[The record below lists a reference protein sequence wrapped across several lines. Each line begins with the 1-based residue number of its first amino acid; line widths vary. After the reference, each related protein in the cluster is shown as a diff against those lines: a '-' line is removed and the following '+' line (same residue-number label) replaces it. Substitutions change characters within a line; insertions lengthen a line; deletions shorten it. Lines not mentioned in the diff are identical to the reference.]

1 MASERTKEARR
12 AHEVIAKAGFEGP
25 PLEFEPILERHGID
39 LVPRPF
45 NYVSGVLIKDPIYT
59 LLVVNENDPDV
70 RRRFTIAHELGHF
83 FLEHE
88 GRRFAEPSDENPPQ
102 ERAANRFA
110 GALLMPEDW
119 LRTAWN
125 DYRDNPDHR
134 PDIVAEM
141 FGVSREALEVRLKEL
156 GIADVPGKRAIQPP

>member
-1 MASERTKEARR
+1 MASERSKEERR
-12 AHEVIAKAGFEGP
+12 AYEVLAEAGFEGP
-25 PLEFEPILERHGID
+25 PLEFEPILERYGID
-39 LVPRPF
+39 LVLRPF
-45 NYVSGVLIKDPIYT
+45 NYVSGVLIKDPVYT
-59 LLVVNENDPDV
+59 LLVVNENDPDA

-110 GALLMPEDW
+110 AGLLMPEDW
-119 LRTAWN
+119 LRAAWD

-134 PDIVAEM
+134 PDIIAEM
-141 FGVSREALEVRLKEL
+141 FGVSSEALKVRLKEL
-156 GIADVPGKRAIQPP
+156 GIAAASRKQTVQPP